1 MLSKMSLLWWVDLQD
16 LEFLLWLSPGGVTT
30 GLVFYHK
37 SMLQN
42 IFSLE
47 MVVVPGQWW
56 GVWNVGWGREE
67 CYSWFIISIGM
78 WIHWVLLPVVPK
90 KKKKKINWVFTD
102 NKGLICNSWRISKTV
117 HSSQEL
123 YLIKMNLF
131 WLDAVVVLEGPR
143 LRSPALIIF
152 RQNRSKYHICK

>member
-16 LEFLLWLSPGGVTT
+16 LEFLLWLSSGGVTT
-30 GLVFYHK
+30 GLFYYHK

-56 GVWNVGWGREE
+56 GVWNVGWGGRNATPGLSSQLE
-67 CYSWFIISIGM
+67 CEFTGFYYQWYQ
-78 WIHWVLLPVVPK
+78 K
-90 KKKKKINWVFTD
+90 KKKKKNWVFTD
-102 NKGLICNSWRISKTV
+102 NKGLNCNSWRISKTV

-131 WLDAVVVLEGPR
+131 WLDPVVVLEGPR
-143 LRSPALIIF
+143 LGSPALIIF
-152 RQNRSKYHICK
+152 RQNRSKYHIFK